1 MFFLAII
8 NNLPSCSGKEIP
20 LRKNRNNKKSA
31 WILFLLLVLTIMP
44 VKGFGAYIGDL
55 PTGLLELDYRYPVFM
70 YVPTNYSTERTYP
83 LLITIPDQGQ
93 SVEENIEY
101 WTGWARRRSM
111 IVLSVHNIWPEDVP
125 YTADKWLLK
134 IKEDL
139 SKRYRID
146 EKRIFISGTG
156 AGAHYAAYLGTNY
169 PGEFSGG
176 LLFNGSWTGKF
187 SKLLQLQKTSREQIP
202 FMVVIPKD
210 NQLMTVQVEQE
221 ALDLE
226 SKGYFVKLIQVNSNE
241 DIVADEFK
249 EEILNELNEN
259 AEMWDRKTRKSGKSV
274 KEKFSKWSHEFFK
287 V

>member
-1 MFFLAII
+1 
-8 NNLPSCSGKEIP
+8 
-20 LRKNRNNKKSA
+20 
-31 WILFLLLVLTIMP
+31 
-44 VKGFGAYIGDL
+44 VKGFTAYIGDL
-55 PTGLLELDYRYPVFM
+55 PTGLMELDYRYPVFM
-70 YVPTNYSTERTYP
+70 YVPTNYSADRTYP

-93 SVEENIEY
+93 SVEENIKY

-139 SKRYRID
+139 AKRYRID
-146 EKRIFISGTG
+146 GNRVFIAGTG
-156 AGAHYAAYLGTNY
+156 DGAHYAAYLGTNY
-169 PGEFSGG
+169 PREFSGG
-176 LLFNGSWTGKF
+176 LLFNGSWTGKY
-187 SKLLQLQKTSREQIP
+187 SKLLQLRKNPIDQVP
-202 FMVVIPKD
+202 FMVVVPKD
-210 NQLMTVQVEQE
+210 NQLMTIQVEQE

-241 DIVADEFK
+241 DIGTDEFK

-259 AEMWDRKTRKSGKSV
+259 AEMWDRKSKKSGKSV
-274 KEKFSKWSHEFFK
+274 KEKVSKWKDEFFK